1 LEAFS
6 GRFAKVCGEVGDDEK
21 EVFFGDASSF
31 FVILGDR
38 EILVPEIHLDDFFDL
53 LGELI
58 EAGFD
63 VVALGPD
70 AAIDEGFFVIGEV
83 HEAGEIFAEADGVD
97 DGESEFAWRGG
108 GEEAED
114 DIAEG
119 VDDFWARGLVG
130 FEEERTVFGVGEGE
144 GDMELWG
151 MGEGEA
157 RGFGEFGGGEVE
169 MESGEAGSWGE
180 VGGGRPLIEEGIGPR
195 EEVVKGVGL
204 EEGEFFVERGDGGL
218 PVGFDGGPG
227 GDFLGIEAGGGGGK
241 LISDPRFFGVEE
253 FGDLEEIGGFLVSD
267 DLEFGAG
274 ESGDLSEEAWG
285 LGFDFLAGA
294 GFEFG
299 FDLAGSAP
307 IFVDEI
313 GGLIKFEF
321 ALVAGGGA
329 LEFGGGGRGG
339 GDLLGKD
346 EGA

>member
-1 LEAFS
+1 MEAFS

-21 EVFFGDASSF
+21 EIFFGDASGF

-38 EILVPEIHLDDFFDL
+38 VILVPEIHLDDFFDL

-70 AAIDEGFFVIGEV
+70 ATIDEGFFVVGEV

-97 DGESEFAWRGG
+97 DGESEFPWRGG

-119 VDDFWARGLVG
+119 LDDFWASGLVG
-130 FEEERTVFGVGEGE
+130 FEEERAVFGVGEGE
-144 GDMELWG
+144 GDRELWG
-151 MGEGEA
+151 IGEWEA
-157 RGFGEFGGGEVE
+157 RGLGEGGGGEVE
-169 MESGEAGSWGE
+169 MESGEAGRWSE

-204 EEGEFFVERGDGGL
+204 EVGEFFVERGDGGL

-227 GDFLGIEAGGGGGK
+227 GDFFGIEAGGGGGK
-241 LISDPRFFGVEE
+241 LIGDARFFGVEE
-253 FGDLEEIGGFLVSD
+253 FGDLLEGGGFLVSD

-274 ESGDLSEEAWG
+274 ESGDLSEEAWD
-285 LGFDFLAGA
+285 LGFDFFAGA

-307 IFVDEI
+307 IFVDEVC
-313 GGLIKFEF
+313 GLVEVEF

-329 LEFGGGGRGG
+329 LGFGGGGSGG

>member
-38 EILVPEIHLDDFFDL
+38 EILVSEIHLDDFFDL

-97 DGESEFAWRGG
+97 DGESEFTWGGG

-144 GDMELWG
+144 GDIELWG
-151 MGEGEA
+151 MGEWEA